1 MKPRHTKPTS
11 PSTQRVPPPQK
22 QELPG
27 KQTKMVP
34 KPLDED
40 PRYKG
45 SGKLEGKVA
54 IITGGDSG
62 IGRAAA
68 IAFAKEGADVAIVY
82 LSEEKDAQQTQQ
94 RIAQLGRRCIKIRGD
109 VGDEK
114 LCQKIVDQT
123 VREFGHL
130 EILVNN
136 AAEQHVIKGLEELS
150 AEQLLKTYK
159 TNFFG
164 YVYLTR
170 AALPELK
177 AGASIINTTSI
188 QAYEPDPYLMDYAS
202 TKGAILNFTR
212 SLARELAAKGIRVN
226 GVAPGPI
233 WTPLIPAS
241 FEPEKME
248 KFGRDT
254 PLKRPGQPSECAP
267 SYVFLASEIDSSYM
281 TGQVLHPNGGS
292 GMYS

>member
-1 MKPRHTKPTS
+1 MKPRHSKTAL
-11 PSTQRVPPPQK
+11 PSSQRVPPPQK
-22 QELPG
+22 QKLPG
-27 KQTKMVP
+27 EQSKMIPEPV
-34 KPLDED
+34 DED

-45 SGKLEGKVA
+45 SGKLDGKVA

-62 IGRAAA
+62 IGRATA
-68 IAFAKEGADVAIVY
+68 IAFAKEGADVAIIY
-82 LSEEKDAQQTQQ
+82 LKEDRDAEETQR
-94 RIAQLGRRCIKIRGD
+94 RIAQLGKRCLKVRGD
-109 VGDEK
+109 VGKETF
-114 LCQKIVDQT
+114 CQKVVEQVIN
-123 VREFGHL
+123 EFGQL
-130 EILVNN
+130 DILVNN
-136 AAEQHVIKGLEELS
+136 AAEQHLIKGLEDLS
-150 AEQLLKTYK
+150 ADQLMKTYQ

-164 YVYLTR
+164 YLFLTK
-170 AALPELK
+170 AALPHLK

-212 SLARELAAKGIRVN
+212 SLARELAEKGIRVN

-241 FEPEKME
+241 FPAEKME

-267 SYVFLASEIDSSYM
+267 SYVFLASDRDSSYM
-281 TGQVLHPNGGS
+281 TGQILHPNGGS